1 MNELTNRLA
10 RKHFDRGRT
19 FELQDRLDDALQ
31 AYRQAVDLG
40 PDFVEPYFALGRLE
54 ATLGQCERALPALER
69 ARAFGDDPEV
79 AEWRGYALGR
89 LRRYDEALAEYL
101 LALSTGA
108 PGVRL
113 NAARMLLA
121 LGRWDEA
128 DAMLAAAE
136 EPEAEAL
143 RAALPRYREFT
154 PPSSAGRATGRDP
167 MDDARAARYLAAATL
182 VLGTL
187 GDGGMTLAAP
197 SYLLLSPRHCAV
209 TVGRLLRLVRER
221 RWRFDAV
228 LGQGPAHGP
237 AAQAT
242 AHLLDVPLV
251 LQPSPGDS
259 VLMVSAVVNGPEDA
273 VALKKRLAGHA
284 GKVMHFAFGFVPGP
298 EPTTDEPEVVGH
310 IGRCAVEWYRVEPWA
325 RMRAVNLAVGSEEP
339 AFEVGPAFVDPNAAR
354 VTQAIIEACERQR
367 TDAVAA
373 SVLAW
378 YGRHPGTRAFANEPL
393 AAPDARREP

>member
-31 AYRQAVDLG
+31 AYRQAVELG

-128 DAMLAAAE
+128 DTMLAAAE

-143 RAALPRYREFT
+143 RAALP
-154 PPSSAGRATGRDP
+154 
-167 MDDARAARYLAAATL
+167 DA
-182 VLGTL
+182 
-187 GDGGMTLAAP
+187 
-197 SYLLLSPRHCAV
+197 
-209 TVGRLLRLVRER
+209 
-221 RWRFDAV
+221 
-228 LGQGPAHGP
+228 
-237 AAQAT
+237 
-242 AHLLDVPLV
+242 
-251 LQPSPGDS
+251 
-259 VLMVSAVVNGPEDA
+259 
-273 VALKKRLAGHA
+273 
-284 GKVMHFAFGFVPGP
+284 
-298 EPTTDEPEVVGH
+298 PT
-310 IGRCAVEWYRVEPWA
+310 
-325 RMRAVNLAVGSEEP
+325 
-339 AFEVGPAFVDPNAAR
+339 
-354 VTQAIIEACERQR
+354 IEA
-367 TDAVAA
+367 AVQAE
-373 SVLAW
+373 W
-378 YGRHPGTRAFANEPL
+378 
-393 AAPDARREP
+393 